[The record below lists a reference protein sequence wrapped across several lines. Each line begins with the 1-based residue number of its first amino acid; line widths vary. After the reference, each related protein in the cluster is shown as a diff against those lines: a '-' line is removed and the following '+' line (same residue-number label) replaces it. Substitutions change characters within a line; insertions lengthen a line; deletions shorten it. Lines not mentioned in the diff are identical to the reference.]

1 MKMPICQRNK
11 QVAKKKDKEQEQL
24 REIIEEEKD
33 MTIKPME
40 LRNNEVCE
48 EYKDIIA
55 SYSTEMDRIEYE
67 KKMLY
72 FLPVLKQKF
81 VYLYC
86 SGMYRNQQIAR
97 ILDVHPGTITNWLK
111 LDEIKTAIEAYQKEE
126 NIIVD
131 SSLKAIRMKAVN
143 KLSDLLEA
151 KNELVAL
158 QATKEIL
165 DRTGHMAVQKQEI
178 NINMTYEER
187 LRNLITQD
195 IDFVVIDDDTQNNTE
210 GSVQGDA

>member
-1 MKMPICQRNK
+1 M
-11 QVAKKKDKEQEQL
+11 AKKKDKEQEQL